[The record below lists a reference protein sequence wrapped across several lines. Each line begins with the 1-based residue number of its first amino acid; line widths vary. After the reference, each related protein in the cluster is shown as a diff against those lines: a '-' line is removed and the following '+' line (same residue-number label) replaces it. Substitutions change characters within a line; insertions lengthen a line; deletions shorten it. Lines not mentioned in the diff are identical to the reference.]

1 MTSFGTLP
9 KEVVGN
15 CRMSPPY
22 KWLLISTTL
31 FQQSVSAYRQGV
43 LQLQALKDG
52 FECLFPTKLE
62 LTLDFMQPFLQPCL
76 LGAIH
81 YLTTQIKTSTP
92 ETITPYIEIL
102 SSLLEFLSPTQQ
114 EDDIFS
120 TLPLSSKTS
129 RVLQILAPSI
139 LTSFSTLT
147 LEQSAPVKPLLDAIV
162 ETLRPYSTQLRPE
175 ITLSRKD
182 LVATLRGT
190 VSSLAQWSA
199 GWGSGL
205 LVPQGVEVRYLA
217 GTVRACGESI
227 TIRHIVD
234 EMWAAERT
242 FAHHAGI
249 TQPSYTQ
256 ANPQWLLRLCF

>member
-1 MTSFGTLP
+1 MDLN
-9 KEVVGN
+9 V
-15 CRMSPPY
+15 CSPLQRP
-22 KWLLISTTL
+22 LI
-31 FQQSVSAYRQGV
+31 
-43 LQLQALKDG
+43 
-52 FECLFPTKLE
+52 P
-62 LTLDFMQPFLQPCL
+62 DFMHPFLQPCL

-92 ETITPYIEIL
+92 EIITPYIEIL

-114 EDDIFS
+114 DDDIFS
-120 TLPLSSKTS
+120 SLPIPSKTS
-129 RVLQILAPSI
+129 RVLQILSPSI
-139 LTSFSTLT
+139 LTTFSQLT
-147 LEQSAPVKPLLDAIV
+147 LEQSAPVKLLLDAIV
-162 ETLRPYSTQLRPE
+162 DTLRPYSTQLRPD

-190 VSSLAQWSA
+190 ISSLAQWSA

-205 LVPQGVEVRYLA
+205 LVPPGVEMRYLA

-242 FAHHAGI
+242 FAYHAGSH
-249 TQPSYTQ
+249 TFSSM
-256 ANPQWLLRLCF
+256 RLIGSGCCGYVFDCAV